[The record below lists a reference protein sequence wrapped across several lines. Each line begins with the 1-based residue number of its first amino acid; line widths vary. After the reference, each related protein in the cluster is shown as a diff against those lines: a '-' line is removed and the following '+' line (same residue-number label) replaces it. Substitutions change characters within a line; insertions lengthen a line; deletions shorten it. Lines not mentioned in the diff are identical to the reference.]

1 MHEEINI
8 LEKIE
13 ISKEE
18 AEKEA
23 EELAKK
29 YQMKKTDFLKE
40 FGGIELIQYDLQM
53 RRVVELL
60 KELNK

>member
-1 MHEEINI
+1 MNI
-8 LEKIE
+8 EKIE
-13 ISKEE
+13 VTAEE

-29 YQMKKTDFLKE
+29 YQMEKDQFLAQ
-40 FGGIELIQYDLQM
+40 FGGIDMIQYDLEM
-53 RRVVELL
+53 RKTLDLL